1 MYILNGVARNI
12 ALCLLIIMAKGGFKI
27 DLIYFSFAFARI
39 QGSVRAL
46 ISFPLEFS
54 IYFER
59 KPLWQR
65 ENINQEWNTE
75 KPSVVWLNTVGEPN
89 HIANPLAMA
98 KQNTNFF
105 IRTENWKSKTNQM
118 RMRLIAST
126 SSHIFSLRFIDKK
139 EESNCGWW
147 LATELRWWR
156 ITKNQIKLNASFRN
170 QM

>member
-46 ISFPLEFS
+46 IFFPLEFS

-75 KPSVVWLNTVGEPN
+75 KPSVV
-89 HIANPLAMA
+89 
-98 KQNTNFF
+98 
-105 IRTENWKSKTNQM
+105 
-118 RMRLIAST
+118 
-126 SSHIFSLRFIDKK
+126 
-139 EESNCGWW
+139 
-147 LATELRWWR
+147 
-156 ITKNQIKLNASFRN
+156 
-170 QM
+170 